1 MKRTRKI
8 LNIIALV
15 LAVLQVLGYVGYLNS
30 KPEEEEAGVNAVF
43 FYIGF
48 NLPIIIA
55 AILFVSSLILKRKID
70 KKEAD
75 IEIDSIG
82 KY

>member
-1 MKRTRKI
+1 MKRARKI

-15 LAVLQVLGYVGYLNS
+15 LVVIQVMGYVGYINS
-30 KPEEEEAGVNAVF
+30 EHVEEKGVNAVY

-48 NLPIIIA
+48 NFPAIIA
-55 AILFVSSLILKRKID
+55 AILFAISIFLKRKID

>member
-1 MKRTRKI
+1 M
-8 LNIIALV
+8 
-15 LAVLQVLGYVGYLNS
+15 GYVGYFNS
-30 KPEEEEAGVNAVF
+30 EHEEEIGVNAVY

-48 NLPIIIA
+48 NFPVIIA
-55 AILFVSSLILKRKID
+55 AILFVITIVLKRKIE